1 MFFTYIVRCA
11 DDTLYV
17 GHTEDL
23 ALREQTHNDGK
34 GAKYTAARRPVR
46 MVYAEEHSSAGS
58 AIARER
64 QLKRWSHKKKEA
76 LTLGDRAA
84 LRALSRRSTKS
95 TDEITWRDLL
105 KVGF

>member
-1 MFFTYIVRCA
+1 MPFIYILRCA

-46 MVYAEEHSSAGS
+46 MVYAEEHASVAS

-64 QLKRWSHKKKEA
+64 QLKRWSRKKKEA
-76 LTLGDRAA
+76 LILGDHAA
-84 LRALSRRSTKS
+84 LRPLCRRPTKS
-95 TDEITWRDLL
+95 IPEFTWRDLL
-105 KVGF
+105 NRTP